1 MQLCSAVA
9 HVFGQALARRTS
21 LWGSKVDRPDERPQA
36 HGIGT
41 SKLLAAPVKWV
52 THPTT
57 DNELLNVRGHPYG
70 LGPYP
75 NRVRLMLSAHFLA
88 MPLIALTIILALAQA
103 HSRAE
108 TSETAIRSVV
118 RAVNCA
124 APSMNTDLIC
134 TVARNA
140 PASVVR

>member
-1 MQLCSAVA
+1 VKICSAVA
-9 HVFGQALARRTS
+9 QIFSQAFGVPDVHF
-21 LWGSKVDRPDERPQA
+21 GSKLKGPTRGHQA

-57 DNELLNVRGHPYG
+57 GHELLNVRGHHCG

-75 NRVRLMLSAHFLA
+75 NRVRLMLSVRFLA
-88 MPLIALTIILALAQA
+88 MPLIALTVIVALAQA
-103 HSRAE
+103 HSRPE
-108 TSETAIRSVV
+108 TSETATRSVV
-118 RAVNCA
+118 RAVSCA
-124 APSMNTDLIC
+124 APSMNTDLTC
-134 TVARNA
+134 TFARNA